1 MARDQLESAAISA
14 SLSPVLNH
22 KNQTNIYERKKLMK
36 NMTTLGQVADQID
49 SMSRNCHDKVVQ
61 TADIAFMD
69 LEHVSIAGE
78 TFPVQAIA
86 QRSFAYRLG
95 IPYQYLSRCPAEIQA
110 YNMNHW
116 IKEEPNPELFL
127 RFDGEEVRALF
138 TTKYQPVD
146 NFEVLE
152 RLDSFGY
159 GPDTPVQCCLD
170 PEFMSLSIPDKEY
183 AFKIN
188 KKDEHIP
195 GISISNS
202 EVGLA
207 SLSIAAFVL
216 RLVCTNGMVRR
227 TEISGKSYRHV
238 SAKVLEDLPQ
248 TINMVRLDLDKQKS
262 QFQISLQSPVEHP
275 HAVIESFN
283 RQYQLSQPEKE
294 AVEWSIPMELGNSM
308 FHVVNTFTRASQHP
322 ELSAE
327 SSYKLQRIGGNILD
341 TVRN

>member
-1 MARDQLESAAISA
+1 MTI
-14 SLSPVLNH
+14 
-22 KNQTNIYERKKLMK
+22 K

-49 SMSRNCHDKVVQ
+49 AMSRNCHDKVVN

-78 TFPVQAIA
+78 TFPVTPMA

-95 IPYQYLSRCPAEIQA
+95 IPYQYLTRCPAEIQA

-116 IKEEPNPELFL
+116 IKEEPNPELFM
-127 RFDGEEVRALF
+127 RFDGDEVRALF

-152 RLDSFGY
+152 RLDSLGF
-159 GPDTPVQCCLD
+159 GPDTMVQCNLD
-170 PEFMSLSIPDKEY
+170 DEFMSLSIPDKEY

-216 RLVCTNGMVRR
+216 RLICTNGAVRK

-248 TINMVRLDLDKQKS
+248 TINMVRLDLDNQKT
-262 QFQISLQSPVEHP
+262 QFQISSESPVEHP
-275 HAVIESFN
+275 HAMIENFN

-294 AVEWSIPMELGNSM
+294 AVDWSIPQELGNTM
-308 FHVVNTFTRASQHP
+308 FHVINTYTKASQFP
-322 ELSAE
+322 ALSAE
-327 SSYKLQRIGGNILD
+327 SSYKLQKIGGNILD
-341 TVRN
+341 MVNN